1 MIGSKLFI
9 RCHATSDPRLGYN
22 ILYTFWLHGVPLLT
36 IVCFLFNMSRHFV
49 STNRYRNNDAL
60 KINHGICLDT
70 QHFQFQNHIITNR
83 SMQAKLYWVLLFG
96 QFKQHCRFSS
106 KYFGIHWQHGNKNV
120 VSLTFH
126 ILMIIWQLLSW
137 THDRLI
143 QLITHNQPIHI
154 QQLDS
159 RFPNTYEVYNFQ

>member
-1 MIGSKLFI
+1 MTAITNAKHIQFLASVVKNTLKQYIYLSMIGSKLFI

-106 KYFGIHWQHGNKNV
+106 KYFGIH
-120 VSLTFH
+120 
-126 ILMIIWQLLSW
+126 
-137 THDRLI
+137 
-143 QLITHNQPIHI
+143 
-154 QQLDS
+154 
-159 RFPNTYEVYNFQ
+159 